1 MKTLSTQ
8 CPSRPSLVAVF
19 NLCPWLSLYWIKPT
33 PLSAWPTKS
42 TRNHLSYFSN
52 FHFPGQIPSRIILDR
67 SIVVYLAG
75 HNPGSSHCSHRDGSH
90 IYCLHLYRRGSP
102 VHCAPLNWN
111 EQRWSHLLLPLIN
124 FHQNQNHLGNCYYDI
139 TGTMSPAAGAAVAVH
154 STHVHT
160 YYWQSRAIWPATT
173 TTTTTRTV
181 STLAERHDYSI
192 NVHTANG

>member
-75 HNPGSSHCSHRDGSH
+75 HNPASSHCSRVYTGTDH
-90 IYCLHLYRRGSP
+90 IYIVCIYIDVVVQSIAPHWTGMNSDDPIFFFLLSISIKIKTIWATAIMTSP
-102 VHCAPLNWN
+102 ALC
-111 EQRWSHLLLPLIN
+111 LLLLV
-124 FHQNQNHLGNCYYDI
+124 L
-139 TGTMSPAAGAAVAVH
+139 
-154 STHVHT
+154 
-160 YYWQSRAIWPATT
+160 
-173 TTTTTRTV
+173 
-181 STLAERHDYSI
+181 L
-192 NVHTANG
+192 